1 MSEGGLKISK
11 KVTIKDVAQ
20 HSGFGIGTV
29 SRAINQSEGI
39 SEKTRKKIQ
48 ASIEQL
54 GYTPNY
60 VAQSMRSQ
68 KYKNIAFF
76 ADISNPVF
84 AQIAK
89 SVQIEL
95 DSYGFTL
102 SLCSIGEKNVEE
114 KISSFLSGRSFDGI
128 ILSIPTEKDWKLNKV
143 LTKINIPV
151 VPINRDVPTLPTGIL
166 TDYYSSVREA
176 INYLISLGHENIAMI
191 TGNKE
196 IRPTREGIRAYKDCF
211 VAQGKK
217 FNENLIRSGKLNSQ
231 SGEELLLEIAPKIH
245 KGEITAILSL
255 NNQMFYGILRAMRN
269 EKLRYPDDLSVITF
283 EDNELTQLLDPPVTA
298 IRRPIED
305 IGKQIAKMLLKY
317 IQKPASYGEEEPI
330 VIPTKFLIRDSCKS
344 II

>member
-1 MSEGGLKISK
+1 MKITR
-11 KVTIKDVAQ
+11 KVTIKDVSQ

-68 KYKNIAFF
+68 KYKSIAFF

-114 KISSFLSGRSFDGI
+114 KISSFLNGRSFDGI

-143 LTKINIPV
+143 LTKIDIPV
-151 VPINRDVPTLPTGIL
+151 VPINRDVPTLPPGVL
-166 TDYYSSVREA
+166 TDYYSSVKKA
-176 INYLISLGHENIAMI
+176 INYLISLGHESIAMI

-211 VAQGKK
+211 DFQGKQ
-217 FNENLIRSGKLNSQ
+217 FNEELILSGKLNSK

-245 KGEITAILSL
+245 RGEVTAVLSL
-255 NNQMFYGILRAMRN
+255 NNQMFYGILRAMRK
-269 EKLRYPDDLSVITF
+269 ESLRYPDDISIITF
-283 EDNELTQLLDPPVTA
+283 EDNELTQLLDPPVTS
-298 IRRPIED
+298 IHRPID
-305 IGKQIAKMLLKY
+305 DMGKQIAQVLLKY
-317 IQKPASYGEEEPI
+317 IQDPESYGEEEPI
-330 VIPTKFLIRDSCKS
+330 VIPTEFLIRDSCKP